1 MNNKRPFLTADW
13 RYLTMLN
20 YEIDPALL
28 LPYVPAGV
36 ELDFWQKR
44 CYVSVVGFLFLNT
57 RLRGLPIP
65 GHVNFEEVNLR
76 FYVRHQAADGWRRG
90 VVFVKELVPRQA
102 IATLARWLYNEN
114 YQALPMRH
122 RLAVNEENTAV
133 NLAYEWKFNGR
144 WQGFQAQAQGSP
156 QPLDPESEATFIT
169 EHYWGYA
176 RQRDGGA
183 VEYQVEHPPW
193 RVWEVSDYQLDCDVA
208 ELYGREF
215 VAPLQ
220 AAPTS
225 VFIAEG
231 SAVAVHA
238 GKRLVTTQT

>member
-1 MNNKRPFLTADW
+1 MNDKTPFLTADW
-13 RYLTMLN
+13 RYLAMLN

-28 LPYVPAGV
+28 APYVPAGTA
-36 ELDFWQKR
+36 LDFWRGR

-65 GHVNFEEVNLR
+65 GHINFEEVNLR
-76 FYVRHQAADGWRRG
+76 FYVGRQAADGWRRG
-90 VVFVKELVPRQA
+90 VVFIKELVPRRA
-102 IATLARWLYNEN
+102 IAAVARWVYNEN

-122 RLAVNEENTAV
+122 RLAVNGAV
-133 NLAYEWKFNGR
+133 DLAYEWKSNGR
-144 WQGFQAQAQGSP
+144 WQGLQARAQGAA

-176 RQRDGGA
+176 RQRDGST
-183 VEYQVEHPPW
+183 VEYQVAHPSW
-193 RVWEVSDYQLDCDVA
+193 RVWEVNEYGLDCDVA

-220 AAPTS
+220 NAPTS
-225 VFIAEG
+225 VFVAEG
-231 SAVAVHA
+231 SAVAVYGGNVLA
-238 GKRLVTTQT
+238 QSG

>member
-1 MNNKRPFLTADW
+1 MNDKTPFLTADW
-13 RYLTMLN
+13 RYLAMLN

-28 LPYVPAGV
+28 APYVPAGTA
-36 ELDFWQKR
+36 LDFWRGR

-65 GHVNFEEVNLR
+65 GHINFEEVNLR
-76 FYVRHQAADGWRRG
+76 FYVGRQATDGWRRG
-90 VVFVKELVPRQA
+90 VVFIKELVPRRA
-102 IATLARWLYNEN
+102 IAAVARWVYNEN

-122 RLAVNEENTAV
+122 RLAVNGAV
-133 NLAYEWKFNGR
+133 DLAYEWKFNGR
-144 WQGFQAQAQGSP
+144 WQGLQARAQGAA

-176 RQRDGGA
+176 RQRDGGT
-183 VEYQVEHPPW
+183 VEYQVAHPPW
-193 RVWEVSDYQLDCDVA
+193 RVWEVKEYGLDCDVA

-220 AAPTS
+220 NAPTS
-225 VFIAEG
+225 VFVAEG
-231 SAVAVHA
+231 SAVAVYGGNVLA
-238 GKRLVTTQT
+238 QSG